1 MQHFPIYKNTMISRG
16 NTRYT
21 QMSYKAIFSKDGPF
35 HKDSVLRFVSKRI
48 SPLNIM
54 QFAVLQA
61 DVSMLSE
68 QEFFLYILIYFLYI

>member
-1 MQHFPIYKNTMISRG
+1 
-16 NTRYT
+16 
-21 QMSYKAIFSKDGPF
+21 
-35 HKDSVLRFVSKRI
+35 
-48 SPLNIM
+48 M